1 MGPEWNNCR
10 VSIITI
16 GSVSPTVGPRNVIAP
31 ASNLMSCVWS
41 DPDKVCVCNAVVKQ
55 RQKLFC
61 IAKRSTLC
69 GGYEQREDSQ
79 QQVYLPRAAAYIS
92 YRQRLTCV
100 RPLPPIYWTY
110 ARFFLPCWM
119 NRVPLFIQQQQQQ
132 QQQHRGHSDKL
143 FLALGG
149 SFRQT
154 YNILNMWTGETW
166 LSHNASFVYN
176 VHTSRDV
183 Q

>member
-41 DPDKVCVCNAVVKQ
+41 DPDKVCVCNTVVKQ
-55 RQKLFC
+55 RQKSLHC
-61 IAKRSTLC
+61 KAVNIALC
-69 GGYEQREDSQ
+69 GGYEEREDSQ

-110 ARFFLPCWM
+110 VRFFPPCWM
-119 NRVPLFIQQQQQQ
+119 NRVPLSIQ

-154 YNILNMWTGETW
+154 YTTCELEKLG
-166 LSHNASFVYN
+166 Y
-176 VHTSRDV
+176 HTMHRLCTMYIQAEMCSKN
-183 Q
+183 